1 MGHLLD
7 TLIVAEKPSVA
18 LRLAIALGNNAQR
31 RINLNGVNYYEID
44 DSKGKIYI
52 AAAVGHIFTIRQADE
67 KKGYPVLKVE
77 WAASY
82 EVGKNS
88 YYTKKYLDVFKIL
101 AKRCDSYINACDF
114 DIEGTV
120 IGTNIIKFLGG
131 DLEHK
136 ARRMKFSTTTI
147 PDLKNA
153 YENLMPLD
161 MNNFYAGE
169 VRHMLDWLWGINLS
183 RALTSALAG
192 TKFVRSLS
200 IGRVQGPTLA
210 MLAKRELEISK
221 FVSKPYWNLLA
232 LIKEIEFANSRG
244 DIFDSKEAAN
254 ALEHTN
260 SNLKNALVENME
272 TTEQLIRPYPPFDL
286 TALQLESSRVLRL
299 DPSVTLATAQSL
311 YERAYI
317 SYPRT
322 SSQKLPPTLGLS
334 KVIGELAKNPTYEKF
349 AKKLISENRY
359 RPNEGMKTD
368 EAHPAIYPT
377 GVMPKNLTD
386 IESKLYDLIV
396 KRFLAC
402 FAAYAKVGRS
412 KITVAIGNEKYT
424 ANGTTIIEKGWYEF
438 YEYGSAKEK
447 MLPEFKKG
455 ANVIVSKAY
464 MVELQTQP
472 PKRFGKAGLIAEL
485 EKRRL
490 GTKATRAS
498 IIDTLFKRD
507 YIEGASIKV
516 TEFGMSVYNALNENS
531 NMIVNED
538 TTKRLDED
546 MEMIS
551 EGKKKPEEVIDEG
564 KQMLLEALNLFDKNK
579 EKIKE
584 EMQKG
589 IVDTEVPMGKCL
601 KDGGDLVIKRS
612 RIGKQ
617 FVACN
622 NYPKCTQ
629 TYSVPQNA
637 LIVPTGKICEHCHTP
652 IVKVIRKGK
661 GVFEIDLDPDCITKQ
676 KWKEKREKKA
686 LEKAALEEKAKAI
699 PAKLPKAK
707 IEKKTVAKAKV
718 PAVPMQQN
726 VAKPKIK
733 VAKTV
738 MDAKPSE
745 IQAQQPLK
753 PKVKVEKTKKKE
765 AKPKKKSSKKL
776 ATA

>member
-1 MGHLLD
+1 MD

-272 TTEQLIRPYPPFDL
+272 TTEQLIR
-286 TALQLESSRVLRL
+286 
-299 DPSVTLATAQSL
+299 
-311 YERAYI
+311 
-317 SYPRT
+317 
-322 SSQKLPPTLGLS
+322 
-334 KVIGELAKNPTYEKF
+334 
-349 AKKLISENRY
+349 
-359 RPNEGMKTD
+359 
-368 EAHPAIYPT
+368 
-377 GVMPKNLTD
+377 
-386 IESKLYDLIV
+386 
-396 KRFLAC
+396 
-402 FAAYAKVGRS
+402 
-412 KITVAIGNEKYT
+412 
-424 ANGTTIIEKGWYEF
+424 
-438 YEYGSAKEK
+438 
-447 MLPEFKKG
+447 
-455 ANVIVSKAY
+455 
-464 MVELQTQP
+464 
-472 PKRFGKAGLIAEL
+472 
-485 EKRRL
+485 
-490 GTKATRAS
+490 
-498 IIDTLFKRD
+498 
-507 YIEGASIKV
+507 
-516 TEFGMSVYNALNENS
+516 
-531 NMIVNED
+531 
-538 TTKRLDED
+538 
-546 MEMIS
+546 
-551 EGKKKPEEVIDEG
+551 
-564 KQMLLEALNLFDKNK
+564 
-579 EKIKE
+579 
-584 EMQKG
+584 
-589 IVDTEVPMGKCL
+589 
-601 KDGGDLVIKRS
+601 
-612 RIGKQ
+612 
-617 FVACN
+617 
-622 NYPKCTQ
+622 
-629 TYSVPQNA
+629 
-637 LIVPTGKICEHCHTP
+637 
-652 IVKVIRKGK
+652 
-661 GVFEIDLDPDCITKQ
+661 
-676 KWKEKREKKA
+676 
-686 LEKAALEEKAKAI
+686 
-699 PAKLPKAK
+699 
-707 IEKKTVAKAKV
+707 
-718 PAVPMQQN
+718 
-726 VAKPKIK
+726 
-733 VAKTV
+733 
-738 MDAKPSE
+738 
-745 IQAQQPLK
+745 
-753 PKVKVEKTKKKE
+753 
-765 AKPKKKSSKKL
+765 
-776 ATA
+776 